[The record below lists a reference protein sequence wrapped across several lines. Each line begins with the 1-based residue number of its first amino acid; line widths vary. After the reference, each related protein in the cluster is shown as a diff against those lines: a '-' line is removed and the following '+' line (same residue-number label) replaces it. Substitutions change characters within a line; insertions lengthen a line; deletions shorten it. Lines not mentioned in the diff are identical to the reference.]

1 MSLLPIFLKLRGRR
15 VLVVGGGNVAE
26 SKIESLLL
34 SEAEV
39 HVVAPE
45 LNANVAELAG
55 TGTIA
60 WRQKS
65 FDPSD
70 LDGVFLVIAAT
81 TFPKSITSSIASPKS
96 ARFCVTRST
105 IPSIATFIT
114 EP

>member
-45 LNANVAELAG
+45 LNANVAELARAG
-55 TGTIA
+55 KIA

-65 FDPSD
+65 FDPGRSRRCLSRD
-70 LDGVFLVIAAT
+70 RRNQRARSQSPCL
-81 TFPKSITSSIASPKS
+81 SS
-96 ARFCVTRST
+96 R
-105 IPSIATFIT
+105 
-114 EP
+114 